1 MAPRLMKIS
10 PRSVLEKFS
19 SEEEISESL
28 MADISTSHL
37 ADALKNLTGESN
49 VVPGVKPIKEGLRMW
64 GEVITAHTSSDD
76 WGTVLKAID
85 QAEAGKIL
93 FLKSDDDQRA
103 IWGELTSKAAQNKK
117 IKGTIVFGAVRDVSA
132 VRSMN
137 YPVFSRAIVPN
148 AGTPR
153 NEGEVNIPIKLED
166 LTVHPGDFAL
176 ADDGG
181 VVVVSPE
188 KLHETLKES
197 LKIKDAE
204 EEILRRL
211 NQGQSLSDILG
222 I

>member
-1 MAPRLMKIS
+1 MPPRLMKIS

-28 MADISTSHL
+28 MVDISTSHL
-37 ADALKNLTGESN
+37 ADALKNLTGASQ
-49 VVPGVKPIKEGLRMW
+49 VVPGVKSIKVGFSIW
-64 GEVITAHTSSDD
+64 GEVVTAHTSSND

-85 QAEAGKIL
+85 QADAGKIL
-93 FLKSDDDQRA
+93 FLKSDDDQMA
-103 IWGELTSKAAQNKK
+103 IWGELTSRAAQNKK

-137 YPVFSRAIVPN
+137 YPVFSRAIIPN

-153 NEGEVNIPIKLED
+153 NEGEVNIPLKLED
-166 LTVHPGDFAL
+166 LTVHPGDFVL

-181 VVVVSPE
+181 VVVVPHE

-197 LKIKDAE
+197 LKIKGTE

>member
-1 MAPRLMKIS
+1 MKIS

-19 SEEEISESL
+19 SEEEEEISDSL
-28 MADISTSHL
+28 LADISTSHL
-37 ADALKNLTGESN
+37 ADALKNLTGASN
-49 VVPGVKPIKEGLRMW
+49 VVPGVKSIKEGFSIW
-64 GEVITAHTSSDD
+64 GEVVTAHTSSND

-85 QAEAGKIL
+85 KADADKIL

-117 IKGTIVFGAVRDVSA
+117 IKGTIVYGAVRDISA

-148 AGTPR
+148 AGAPR
-153 NEGEVNIPIKLED
+153 NEGELNIPLILED
-166 LTVHPGDFAL
+166 LTVHPGDFVL

-181 VVVVSPE
+181 VVVVPHE

-197 LKIKDAE
+197 LKIKDSE

-211 NQGQSLSDILG
+211 NQGQSLSHILG